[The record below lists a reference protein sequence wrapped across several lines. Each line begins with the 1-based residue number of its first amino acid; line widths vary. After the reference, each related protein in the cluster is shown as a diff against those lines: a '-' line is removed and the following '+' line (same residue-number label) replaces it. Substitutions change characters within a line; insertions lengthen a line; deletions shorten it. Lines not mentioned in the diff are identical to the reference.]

1 MDIFLS
7 NQWRLFESNVNSIV
21 EGKKKDDFGL
31 FNGLNSFFIKNL
43 KTKIIIFNKN
53 NYKII

>member
-1 MDIFLS
+1 
-7 NQWRLFESNVNSIV
+7 V

-43 KTKIIIFNKN
+43 KTKLIIFNKN